1 MRIVG
6 DQPVSI
12 VTGEQPLSE
21 QQMEL
26 VKQVYS
32 RFEIFEHACRPYHDE
47 ARVVREI
54 LRLRDPQQ
62 DAPDAKEKT
71 LQLHTLKSTF
81 NNHVADQMEN
91 LPEPRIMPETPDLSQ
106 QAMDLQDA
114 LRYIIYDVNNYTEI
128 HRRRA
133 EDLYGPGTAITQ
145 IVWDADMAYGKGDV
159 AIIRWPVEAFLWDPK
174 AENIQDARA
183 VIKTSWHPLSWY
195 AEHYPNAAPY
205 IRDEDSQYN
214 DTGNPES
221 QKGKVSG
228 DEGRAMLLE
237 YWYRTYDAKKR
248 KYTVNVAYCAGG
260 ALLEEHKNV
269 YMHGMYPFVLDVH
282 STIEGQPVG
291 EGLVSELASMMRYIN
306 RYARYIDT
314 NLRMSSKARM
324 LVREGSGIDRDAL
337 ADWSQDLI
345 EGSSVEKGR
354 DWDWLQHAP
363 FNGLALNQ
371 MVQMQTDLKQDSGMN
386 SFVRGETTGG
396 IVSGKG
402 ISALQESGSKIV
414 RLRTDTLN
422 NGFREIVKHIIWLMS
437 EFYDKERM
445 LMLTGRN
452 GMPREVRLT
461 PEKFFGKKTKGAI
474 SPPPYTVQV
483 EVQRRDPAVVASFN
497 EMCMQAYTMAAQAQ
511 QFFPLSALF
520 ELLNINEKDRLLP
533 IIQGNEQYQQQM
545 QQLQQQ
551 NAQMMEQLAAMQKE
565 NDNLRV
571 TSMQATNAL
580 ANVGATTGGGYMP
593 NAHKVAQAG
602 GGPETQ
608 AAAVNR
614 ARENNSRTIAP
625 R

>member
-6 DQPVSI
+6 DQPLK
-12 VTGEQPLSE
+12 ERQR
-21 QQMEL
+21 EL
-26 VKQVYS
+26 VKEVYN
-32 RFEIFEHACRPYHDE
+32 RLEIFEQACRPYHEE

-62 DAPDAKEKT
+62 DAPNAKEKT

-91 LPEPRIMPETPDLSQ
+91 LPEPRIMPETQALSQ

-114 LRYIIYDVNNYTEI
+114 LRYIIYDVNNYTAV

-145 IVWDADMAYGKGDV
+145 VVWDPDMSYGKGDV
-159 AIIRWPVEAFLWDPK
+159 AIIRWPVEAFLWDPN
-174 AENIQDARA
+174 AQDIQDARA
-183 VIKTSWHPLSWY
+183 VIKVSWHPLSWY
-195 AEHYPNAAPY
+195 KAHYPDAAPY
-205 IRDEDSQYN
+205 VCADEGEHN
-214 DTGNPES
+214 NTGNPES
-221 QKGKVSG
+221 QKSKQNG
-228 DEGRAMLLE
+228 DEERAMLLE
-237 YWYRTYDAKKR
+237 YWYRTYDAKAR
-248 KYTVNVAYCAGG
+248 RYTINVAYCAGG
-260 ALLEEHKNV
+260 ALLDEQENV
-269 YMHGMYPFVLDVH
+269 FMHGMYPFVIDVH

-306 RYARYIDT
+306 KYARYIDT

-324 LVREGSGIDRDAL
+324 LVRTGSGIDRNML
-337 ADWSQDLI
+337 ADWNQDLI
-345 EGSSVEKGR
+345 EGDGVEKGR

-371 MVQMQTDLKQDSGMN
+371 MVQMQNDLKQDSGMN

-402 ISALQESGSKIV
+402 IAALQESGSKIV

-422 NGFREIVKHIIWLMS
+422 NGFREIVRQVIWLMS
-437 EFYDKERM
+437 EFYDKDRM
-445 LMLTGRN
+445 LLITGRN
-452 GMPREVRLT
+452 GKTREIT
-461 PEKFFGKKTKGAI
+461 ISPEKFFGKKGKGAV

-483 EVQRRDPAVVASFN
+483 EVQRRDPAVVAAYN

-511 QFFPLSALF
+511 QYFPLSALF
-520 ELLNINEKDRLLP
+520 ELLNINDKDRILP
-533 IIQGNEQYQQQM
+533 IIQQNEGFQQQL

-571 TSMQATNAL
+571 TNTQTTNAL
-580 ANVGATTGGGYMP
+580 ANVGAALGGGYTP
-593 NAHKVAQAG
+593 QATKVAQAG
-602 GGPETQ
+602 GGPDTQ

-614 ARENNSRTIAP
+614 AREMNSRTIAA

>member
-6 DQPVSI
+6 DQP
-12 VTGEQPLSE
+12 LSE
-21 QQMEL
+21 EQKEL
-26 VKQVYS
+26 VNQVYS
-32 RFEIFEHACRPYHDE
+32 RFEIFEQFCRPYHEE

-62 DAPDAKEKT
+62 DDPKAKEKT

-91 LPEPRIMPETPDLSQ
+91 LPEPKIMPETPNLSQ

-114 LRYIIYDVNNYTEI
+114 LRYIIYDVNNYNDV

-145 IVWDADMAYGKGDV
+145 IVWDQDMAYGKGDV
-159 AIIRWPVEAFLWDPK
+159 ALIRWPVEAFLWDPQ
-174 AENIQDARA
+174 AEDIQDARA
-183 VIKTSWHPLSWY
+183 LIKTSWHPLSWY
-195 AEHYPNAAPY
+195 EAHYPDAAPY
-205 IRDEDSQYN
+205 VNDENGLYRA
-214 DTGNPES
+214 GLPES
-221 QKGKVSG
+221 QKNKESG

-237 YWYRTYDAKKR
+237 YWYRTYNAKTR
-248 KYTVNVAYCAGG
+248 RHSINVAYCAGG
-260 ALLEEHKNV
+260 ALLDEQENV

-324 LVREGSGIDRDAL
+324 LTRRGSGIDKAAL

-345 EGSSVEKGR
+345 DGESIEKGR

-371 MVQMQTDLKQDSGMN
+371 LVQMQTDLKQDSGMN

-422 NGFREIVKHIIWLMS
+422 NGFRKIVNQIIWLMS

-445 LMLTGRN
+445 LMLTGKD
-452 GMPREVRLT
+452 GKVRDVT
-461 PEKFFGKKTKGAI
+461 IVPEKFFGKKGKGAV

-483 EVQRRDPAVVASFN
+483 EIQRRDPAVVASFN

-533 IIQGNEQYQQQM
+533 IIKSNEQYQQQM

-551 NAQMMEQLAAMQKE
+551 NAQMMEQMAAMQKE

-580 ANVGATTGGGYMP
+580 ANVGAATGGGYMP
-593 NAHKVAQAG
+593 QANKVAQAG
-602 GGPETQ
+602 GGPDTQ
-608 AAAVNR
+608 AAAINR
-614 ARENNSRTIAP
+614 ARENNSRMIAQ

>member
-6 DQPVSI
+6 DQPLK
-12 VTGEQPLSE
+12 ERQR
-21 QQMEL
+21 EL
-26 VKQVYS
+26 VKEVYN
-32 RFEIFEHACRPYHDE
+32 RLEIFEQACRPYHEE

-62 DAPDAKEKT
+62 DAPNAKEKT

-91 LPEPRIMPETPDLSQ
+91 LPEPRIMPETQALSQ

-114 LRYIIYDVNNYTEI
+114 LRYIIYDVNNYTAV

-145 IVWDADMAYGKGDV
+145 VVWDPDMSYGKGDV
-159 AIIRWPVEAFLWDPK
+159 AIIRWPVEAFLWDPN
-174 AENIQDARA
+174 AQDIQDARA
-183 VIKTSWHPLSWY
+183 VIKVSWHPLSWY
-195 AEHYPNAAPY
+195 EAHYPDAAPY
-205 IRDEDSQYN
+205 VCADEGEHN
-214 DTGNPES
+214 NTGNPES
-221 QKGKVSG
+221 QKSKQNG
-228 DEGRAMLLE
+228 DEERAMLLE
-237 YWYRTYDAKKR
+237 YWYRTYDAKAR
-248 KYTVNVAYCAGG
+248 RHTINVAYCAGG
-260 ALLEEHKNV
+260 ALLDEQENV
-269 YMHGMYPFVLDVH
+269 FMHGMYPFVIDVH

-306 RYARYIDT
+306 KYARYIDT

-324 LVREGSGIDRDAL
+324 LVRTGSGIDRNML
-337 ADWSQDLI
+337 ADWNQDLI
-345 EGSSVEKGR
+345 EGDGVEKGR

-371 MVQMQTDLKQDSGMN
+371 MVQMQNDLKQDSGMN

-402 ISALQESGSKIV
+402 IAALQESGSKIV

-422 NGFREIVKHIIWLMS
+422 NGFREIVRQVIWLMS
-437 EFYDKERM
+437 EFYDKDRM
-445 LMLTGRN
+445 LLITGRD
-452 GMPREVRLT
+452 GKTREIT
-461 PEKFFGKKTKGAI
+461 ISPEKFFGKKGKGAV

-483 EVQRRDPAVVASFN
+483 EVQRRDPAVVAAYN

-511 QFFPLSALF
+511 QYFPLSALF
-520 ELLNINEKDRLLP
+520 ELLNINDKDRILP
-533 IIQGNEQYQQQM
+533 IIQQNEGFQQQL

-571 TSMQATNAL
+571 TNTQTTNAL
-580 ANVGATTGGGYMP
+580 ANVGAALGGGYTP
-593 NAHKVAQAG
+593 QATKVAQAG
-602 GGPETQ
+602 GGPDTQ

-614 ARENNSRTIAP
+614 AREMNSRTIAA

>member
-6 DQPVSI
+6 DQPLK
-12 VTGEQPLSE
+12 ERQR
-21 QQMEL
+21 EL
-26 VKQVYS
+26 VKEVYN
-32 RFEIFEHACRPYHDE
+32 RLEIFEQACRPYHEE

-62 DAPDAKEKT
+62 DAPNAKEKT

-91 LPEPRIMPETPDLSQ
+91 LPEPRIMPETQALSQ

-114 LRYIIYDVNNYTEI
+114 LRYIIYDVNNYTAV

-145 IVWDADMAYGKGDV
+145 VVWDPDMSYGKGDV
-159 AIIRWPVEAFLWDPK
+159 AIIRWPVEAFLWDPN
-174 AENIQDARA
+174 AQDIQDARA
-183 VIKTSWHPLSWY
+183 VIKVSWHPLSWY
-195 AEHYPNAAPY
+195 KAHYPDAAPY
-205 IRDEDSQYN
+205 VCADEGEHN
-214 DTGNPES
+214 NTGNPES
-221 QKGKVSG
+221 QKSKQNG
-228 DEGRAMLLE
+228 DEERAMLLE
-237 YWYRTYDAKKR
+237 YWYRTYDAKAR
-248 KYTVNVAYCAGG
+248 RYTINVAYCAGG
-260 ALLEEHKNV
+260 ALLDEQENV
-269 YMHGMYPFVLDVH
+269 FMHGMYPFVIDVH

-306 RYARYIDT
+306 KYARYIDT

-324 LVREGSGIDRDAL
+324 LVRTGSGIDRNML
-337 ADWSQDLI
+337 ADWNQDLI
-345 EGSSVEKGR
+345 EGDGVEKGR

-371 MVQMQTDLKQDSGMN
+371 MVQMQNDLKQDSGMN

-402 ISALQESGSKIV
+402 IAALQESGSKIV

-422 NGFREIVKHIIWLMS
+422 NGFREIVRQVIWLMS
-437 EFYDKERM
+437 EFYDKDRM
-445 LMLTGRN
+445 LLITGRD
-452 GMPREVRLT
+452 GKTREIT
-461 PEKFFGKKTKGAI
+461 ISPEKFFGKKGKGAV

-483 EVQRRDPAVVASFN
+483 EVQRRDPAVVAAYN

-511 QFFPLSALF
+511 QYFPLSALF
-520 ELLNINEKDRLLP
+520 ELLNINDKDRILP
-533 IIQGNEQYQQQM
+533 IIQQNEGFQ
-545 QQLQQQ
+545 QQLQQLQRQ

-571 TSMQATNAL
+571 TNTQTTNAL
-580 ANVGATTGGGYMP
+580 ANVGAALGGGYTP
-593 NAHKVAQAG
+593 QATKVAQAG
-602 GGPETQ
+602 GGPDTQ

-614 ARENNSRTIAP
+614 AREMNSRTIAA

>member
-6 DQPVSI
+6 DQPLK
-12 VTGEQPLSE
+12 ERQR
-21 QQMEL
+21 EL
-26 VKQVYS
+26 VKEVYN
-32 RFEIFEHACRPYHDE
+32 RLEIFEQACHPYHEE

-62 DAPDAKEKT
+62 DAPNAKEKT

-91 LPEPRIMPETPDLSQ
+91 LPEPRIMPETQALSQ

-114 LRYIIYDVNNYTEI
+114 LRYIIYDVNNYTAV

-145 IVWDADMAYGKGDV
+145 VVWDPDMSYGKGDV
-159 AIIRWPVEAFLWDPK
+159 AIIRWPVEAFLWDPN
-174 AENIQDARA
+174 AQDIQDARA
-183 VIKTSWHPLSWY
+183 VIKVSWHPLSWY
-195 AEHYPNAAPY
+195 KAHYPDAAPY
-205 IRDEDSQYN
+205 VCADEGEHN
-214 DTGNPES
+214 NTGNPES
-221 QKGKVSG
+221 QKSKQNG
-228 DEGRAMLLE
+228 DEERAMLLE
-237 YWYRTYDAKKR
+237 YWYRTYDAKAR
-248 KYTVNVAYCAGG
+248 RYTINVAYCAGG
-260 ALLEEHKNV
+260 ALLDEQENV
-269 YMHGMYPFVLDVH
+269 FMHGMYPFVIDVH

-306 RYARYIDT
+306 KYARYIDT

-324 LVREGSGIDRDAL
+324 LVRTGSGIDRNTL
-337 ADWSQDLI
+337 ADWNQDLI
-345 EGSSVEKGR
+345 EGDAVEKGR

-371 MVQMQTDLKQDSGMN
+371 MVQMQNDLKQDSGMN

-402 ISALQESGSKIV
+402 IAALQESGSKIV

-422 NGFREIVKHIIWLMS
+422 NGFREIVRQVIWLMS
-437 EFYDKERM
+437 EFYDKDRM
-445 LMLTGRN
+445 LLITGRD
-452 GMPREVRLT
+452 GKTREIT
-461 PEKFFGKKTKGAI
+461 ISPEKFFGKKGKGAV

-483 EVQRRDPAVVASFN
+483 EVQRRDPAVVAAYN

-511 QFFPLSALF
+511 QYFPLSALF
-520 ELLNINEKDRLLP
+520 ELLNINDKDRILP
-533 IIQGNEQYQQQM
+533 IIQQNEGFQQQL

-571 TSMQATNAL
+571 TNTQTTNAL
-580 ANVGATTGGGYMP
+580 ANVGAALGGGYTP
-593 NAHKVAQAG
+593 QATKVAQAG
-602 GGPETQ
+602 GGPDTQ

-614 ARENNSRTIAP
+614 AREMNSRTIAA

>member
-1 MRIVG
+1 V
-6 DQPVSI
+6 
-12 VTGEQPLSE
+12 
-21 QQMEL
+21 
-26 VKQVYS
+26 
-32 RFEIFEHACRPYHDE
+32 F
-47 ARVVREI
+47 
-54 LRLRDPQQ
+54 
-62 DAPDAKEKT
+62 
-71 LQLHTLKSTF
+71 
-81 NNHVADQMEN
+81 
-91 LPEPRIMPETPDLSQ
+91 
-106 QAMDLQDA
+106 
-114 LRYIIYDVNNYTEI
+114 
-128 HRRRA
+128 
-133 EDLYGPGTAITQ
+133 
-145 IVWDADMAYGKGDV
+145 
-159 AIIRWPVEAFLWDPK
+159 
-174 AENIQDARA
+174 
-183 VIKTSWHPLSWY
+183 
-195 AEHYPNAAPY
+195 
-205 IRDEDSQYN
+205 
-214 DTGNPES
+214 
-221 QKGKVSG
+221 
-228 DEGRAMLLE
+228 
-237 YWYRTYDAKKR
+237 
-248 KYTVNVAYCAGG
+248 
-260 ALLEEHKNV
+260 
-269 YMHGMYPFVLDVH
+269 MHGMYPFVLDVH

-324 LVREGSGIDRDAL
+324 LVREGSGIDRNTL

-345 EGSSVEKGR
+345 EGTSVEKGR

-396 IVSGKG
+396 IVSGRG
-402 ISALQESGSKIV
+402 IAALQESGSKIV

-422 NGFREIVKHIIWLMS
+422 NGFREIVRQIIWLMS
-437 EFYDKERM
+437 EFYDKDRM
-445 LMLTGRN
+445 IMITGRN
-452 GMPREVRLT
+452 GAQRTVT
-461 PEKFFGKKTKGAI
+461 ISPETFFKKKGKGAV

-533 IIQGNEQYQQQM
+533 IIRGNEQYQQQM

-593 NAHKVAQAG
+593 QATKVAQAG
-602 GGPETQ
+602 GGPDTQ
-608 AAAVNR
+608 AAAINR
-614 ARENNSRTIAP
+614 AREQNSRSIA
-625 R
+625 RR